1 MSSEGQSRMV
11 EASVDVDAPVL
22 TEHNDGDT
30 GARQA
35 ALARHSSAFAKPI
48 DAHQDMFVRCMRGR
62 ASVIVP
68 ARNSVLLGGQSLPRP
83 GLPVE
88 TPRAPYA
95 LSRNIWGRHKS

>member
-1 MSSEGQSRMV
+1 MSSEGRSRMV
-11 EASVDVDAPVL
+11 KAGVDADAPVL

-48 DAHQDMFVRCMRGR
+48 DVHQDMFVRCMRGR

-68 ARNSVLLGGQSLPRP
+68 ARNSVLLGGQGLPRSE
-83 GLPVE
+83 LPVA
-88 TPRAPYA
+88 TPKAPYA
-95 LSRNIWGRHKS
+95 LCRNI